1 MFTPYR
7 SATALYIPPI
17 PSRML
22 LSSAGAWEEIGQRWF
37 PSFAGVVLFEA
48 SKQIFAGQGTYEAR
62 KRRVYVPVA
71 AASSHSLR

>member
-7 SATALYIPPI
+7 SATALYVPPI

-22 LSSAGAWEEIGQRWF
+22 LSSAGAWEKIGQRWF
-37 PSFAGVVLFEA
+37 TSFAGVVVVEA
-48 SKQIFAGQGTYEAR
+48 SKQIFAGHGAYEVH

-71 AASSHSLR
+71 AASSRALR